1 MMFDEMM
8 VMLRHCE
15 EHDVEYDVVD
25 GGVHVMVHGFDGF
38 DERWCELE
46 HEWADEEAFDAFS

>member
-1 MMFDEMM
+1 MMFDEMI
-8 VMLRHCE
+8 VILGHCD

-46 HEWADEEAFDAFS
+46 HE

>member
-1 MMFDEMM
+1 MMFDEMI
-8 VMLRHCE
+8 VILGHGD

-25 GGVHVMVHGFDGF
+25 GGVHVMVHGFDRF

-46 HEWADEEAFDAFS
+46 HE